1 MTVSAFLDL
10 DYPNRLGFSCL
21 DFFLFE
27 FFFFG
32 PFFYLDCLACLIFRF
47 FKNLKRDRSERQTAW
62 TRSFEDQ
69 E

>member
-1 MTVSAFLDL
+1 MTDGAFLDL

-21 DFFLFE
+21 DFFCLN
-27 FFFFG
+27 FFFVE
-32 PFFYLDCLACLIFRF
+32 PFFRLDCLACLIFRF